1 MKEPD
6 LAQNL
11 DPKNFRLFFGCV
23 LAPPSR
29 DMGTGLAQN
38 AECMLLPDLDSP
50 SMCEQA
56 SVAGFGRWPPAAA
69 RGLGVCCSQLTLQ

>member
-1 MKEPD
+1 MKEPEYRKI
-6 LAQNL
+6 LTQKTLGCFL
-11 DPKNFRLFFGCV
+11 DVFW
-23 LAPPSR
+23 R

-56 SVAGFGRWPPAAA
+56 SVAGSGRWLPAAA